1 MRLSPDR
8 IKRLCA
14 RRGVSLQAFLESAGV
29 SRTAY
34 YSLIRRNSI
43 LPRSVLAIAGMLG
56 VPPSSIIE
64 EEPAV
69 AGRAQVLIREAG
81 SVLEH
86 NPRATF
92 ENVWHTLVLLDEP
105 PIERLRRS
113 LLRGRTHDLH

>member
-1 MRLSPDR
+1 VRLSPDC

-34 YSLIRRNSI
+34 YSLIRKNSI
-43 LPRSVLAIAGMLG
+43 LPRSVQAMAGMLG
-56 VPPSSIIE
+56 VAPSSILY
-64 EEPAV
+64 EEPPV
-69 AGRAQVLIREAG
+69 AGRAQAQIQEAAGVLA
-81 SVLEH
+81 L

-113 LLRGRTHDLH
+113 LLRGRTHHLH

>member
-8 IKRLCA
+8 IKKLCA
-14 RRGVSLQAFLESAGV
+14 RRGVSLQSFLESAGV

-43 LPRSVLAIAGMLG
+43 LPRSVQAMAGMLG
-56 VPPSSIIE
+56 VAPSSILE
-64 EEPAV
+64 EEPPV
-69 AGRAQVLIREAG
+69 SGRAQVLIQEAG
-81 SVLEH
+81 SVLAL

>member
-1 MRLSPDR
+1 MRLSPDC
-8 IKRLCA
+8 IKKFCA

-34 YSLIRRNSI
+34 YSLIRKSSI
-43 LPRSVLAIAGMLG
+43 LPRSVQAMAGMLG
-56 VPPSSIIE
+56 VAPSSILY
-64 EEPAV
+64 EEPPV
-69 AGRAQVLIREAG
+69 AGRARALIQEAG
-81 SVLEH
+81 SVLAL